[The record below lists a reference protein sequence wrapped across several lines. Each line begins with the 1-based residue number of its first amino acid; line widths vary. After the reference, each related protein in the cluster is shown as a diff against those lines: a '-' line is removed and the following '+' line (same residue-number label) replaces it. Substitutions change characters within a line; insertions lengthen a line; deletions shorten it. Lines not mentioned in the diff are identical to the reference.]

1 MTAIPGVDV
10 VVGGHSH
17 TLLGPDAET
26 MTLPAAP
33 TSKRGTTGSYPT
45 MVADACVVTAWEYSH
60 GAGILGV
67 SFNADGKVTSCNGKT
82 IFPFDKTTFVD
93 KTNNKAIL
101 SSTDAKIVA
110 DHLEAMPQFMS
121 VTADAAAVA
130 ALEGYRAQVGASFN
144 KVSKTTS
151 AHVEN
156 PFLPPTCRPCPF
168 ALRPPPFAPPPCH
181 SLSLPSIRVGHR
193 QSAQRHLLRAHSGP
207 RTLGYL

>member
-1 MTAIPGVDV
+1 M
-10 VVGGHSH
+10 VGGHSH

-67 SFNADGKVTSCNGKT
+67 SFDADGKVTSCNGKT

-101 SSTDAKIVA
+101 SSSPLLPLAEEKRRRGSRLSFRTHTAIRPSLESMSWLVA
-110 DHLEAMPQFMS
+110 TRTPF
-121 VTADAAAVA
+121 
-130 ALEGYRAQVGASFN
+130 
-144 KVSKTTS
+144 S
-151 AHVEN
+151 A
-156 PFLPPTCRPCPF
+156 
-168 ALRPPPFAPPPCH
+168 
-181 SLSLPSIRVGHR
+181 
-193 QSAQRHLLRAHSGP
+193 
-207 RTLGYL
+207 RTLRR

>member
-1 MTAIPGVDV
+1 M
-10 VVGGHSH
+10 VGGHSH

-144 KVSKTTS
+144 KVSMTTS
-151 AHVEN
+151 AHVEP
-156 PFLPPTCRPCPF
+156 PFLPPMPPLP
-168 ALRPPPFAPPPCH
+168 LRPSPPALCTSTLPQPQPPFH
-181 SLSLPSIRVGHR
+181 TRVGHR
-193 QSAQRHLLRAHSGP
+193 RSAQRHLLRAHSGP

>member
-1 MTAIPGVDV
+1 MAAIPGVDV

-17 TLLGPDAET
+17 TLLGPDAGT

-33 TSKRGTTGSYPT
+33 ISKRGTTGSYPT

-60 GAGILGV
+60 GAGSLDV
-67 SFNADGKVTSCNGKT
+67 SFDADGKVTSCNGKT
-82 IFPFDKTTFVD
+82 IFPFDPTTFVD

-101 SSTDAKIVA
+101 SSADAKIVA

-144 KVSKTTS
+144 KVSMTTS
-151 AHVEN
+151 AHVEY
-156 PFLPPTCRPCPF
+156 PFPPPISPLP
-168 ALRPPPFAPPPCH
+168 LRRSPPAPFAPPPRH
-181 SLSLPSIRVGHR
+181 RLNLPVGHR
-193 QSAQRHLLRAHSGP
+193 QSARRHLLRAHSGP
-207 RTLGYL
+207 RTLGHL